1 MTGLSREL
9 SLLSRTLGGEQPA
22 DRRKIA
28 QMLALALALDPANRE
43 ARELMDAIR
52 DGHFRDPADSA
63 KAEKSKGH
71 LWELLT
77 WLESPDAGP
86 DAQALAACLTDV
98 AVVIDPYHDAAAD
111 HKKDTGA
118 WSGWVPELAAYQ
130 PPDIKPVE
138 PGPAEPAVA
147 AVTFT
152 HTAGTVSTPL
162 WFLERD
168 SSNGREVQRYVM
180 KPRKITMRTTSA
192 KEEDEDRSGGSFK
205 FIVQGTQ
212 NYRSLD
218 GTSDTLTKA
227 LKTLGN
233 KFPPGGRVYLDCSGD
248 YLVDANHKSIS
259 AAAALLMD
267 SSVSAREPQATVMGI
282 IREDGSFKLPS
293 RAWDRLRSLS
303 DGPGG
308 RLILPREAEPL
319 LASVLVVE
327 DPAFYLK
334 YEVLLAGSLKELV
347 ERADK
352 GAQGTV
358 GEVNA
363 KFAEIQVKQGTM
375 SVGQYAVNRFVRQR
389 LIDIAQAFPDHASAR
404 MLELQGSG
412 KRPTWLPR
420 PVLAAEIR
428 HALEPVGTLT
438 KNNDSNLDVDIIEK
452 VIEAS
457 RPKVEALERYTD
469 MRDRDLTTRG
479 KDMITA
485 LRNLAKARRDRDN
498 ENGYQRYQAAVDSA
512 KGSYESI
519 RRELDAVAADED
531 PDERGRNSGSGGG
544 R

>member
-1 MTGLSREL
+1 MTRLSGEL
-9 SLLSRTLGGEQPA
+9 SMLSRTLGADQPS

-28 QMLALALALDPANRE
+28 QTLALALALDPANRE
-43 ARELMDAIR
+43 ARELMDNVR
-52 DGHFRDPADSA
+52 DGLLRDPADST
-63 KAEKSKGH
+63 KAEKSKSH
-71 LWELLT
+71 LWELLA
-77 WLESPDAGP
+77 WLESAEAGR

-118 WSGWVPELAAYQ
+118 WNGWVPELVAYQ
-130 PPDIKPVE
+130 PKEVKPVDPDPVE
-138 PGPAEPAVA
+138 PTVA

-152 HTAGTVSTPL
+152 HTTGTVSTPL
-162 WFLERD
+162 WFIERD
-168 SSNGREVQRYVM
+168 NSNGREVQQYVM
-180 KPRKITMRTTSA
+180 KPRKITMRTTSTRA
-192 KEEDEDRSGGSFK
+192 EDEDRGGGFK
-205 FIVQGTQ
+205 FILQGTQ

-218 GTSDTLTKA
+218 GTSDTLTRA
-227 LKTLGN
+227 LRTLGD
-233 KFPPGGRVYLDCSGD
+233 KFPGSGRVYLDCSGD

-319 LASVLVVE
+319 LASVLVME

-358 GEVNA
+358 AEVGA

-375 SVGQYAVNRFVRQR
+375 SVGQYAANRFVRQR
-389 LIDIAQAFPDHASAR
+389 LVDIAQAFPDHASAR

-420 PVLAAEIR
+420 PVLAAEVR
-428 HALEPVGTLT
+428 RALEPVGPLA
-438 KNNDSNLDVDIIEK
+438 KNSDTYNLEVDTIEK
-452 VIEAS
+452 VIEAC

-479 KDMITA
+479 KDLITA

-498 ENGYQRYQAAVDSA
+498 ENGYSRYQTAINSA
-512 KGSYESI
+512 KGTYEAV

-531 PDERGRNSGSGGG
+531 ADDRIRSSGG